1 MSMTI
6 AGMRE
11 KLQELGGNVK
21 EFNQAK
27 SKDLKQGVLLHVFFS
42 KIVQAKVVS
51 SAPASAPS
59 GQDPKASGSSVKS
72 GGDGKTSTSSKF
84 EDAKNFKPDISPGIL
99 SELPE
104 NLAKIL
110 VFEEVWLEKILNGT
124 KTLELR
130 KTLIGDDWMYLA
142 FKDTIVGK
150 CFISHPI
157 EISNLDEYESLKE
170 AHQCPVPP
178 YSFPMVGHRVSQCQ
192 RLEPLKFKKLRGAV
206 GRALYRP
213 VDELPEKGTGDQK
226 DEIQIPE
233 DTETKD
239 KSNTKCKKTKKEG
252 TATKKTTETKKNS
265 KQVEKKTG
273 KGIKASQADLLQGQ
287 VVQVLNHKELCR

>member
-21 EFNQAK
+21 EFQSSKNQRI
-27 SKDLKQGVLLHVFFS
+27 SSRESFCVFFFS

-99 SELPE
+99 SEVPE
-104 NLAKIL
+104 NLAKLL

-157 EISNLDEYESLKE
+157 ENLQPWRVRVLERGTPMPSATLFLPYGRPSG
-170 AHQCPVPP
+170 QSVPAAWTP
-178 YSFPMVGHRVSQCQ
+178 QVQ
-192 RLEPLKFKKLRGAV
+192 
-206 GRALYRP
+206 
-213 VDELPEKGTGDQK
+213 
-226 DEIQIPE
+226 
-233 DTETKD
+233 ET
-239 KSNTKCKKTKKEG
+239 SWGCG
-252 TATKKTTETKKNS
+252 
-265 KQVEKKTG
+265 
-273 KGIKASQADLLQGQ
+273 
-287 VVQVLNHKELCR
+287 